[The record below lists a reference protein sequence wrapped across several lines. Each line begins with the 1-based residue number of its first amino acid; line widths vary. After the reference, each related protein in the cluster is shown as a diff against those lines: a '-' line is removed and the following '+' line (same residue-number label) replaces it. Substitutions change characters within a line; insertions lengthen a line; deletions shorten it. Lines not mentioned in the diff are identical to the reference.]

1 MSVKQRNTTYVPPA
15 TTFIL
20 GRSGGASYGQ
30 QPLKNKHWNALREGV
45 KSGQARFPNGGV
57 DNERANEG
65 NKYTRRNTYKD
76 NTRRNGSRRNN
87 EQNGDINRVQSME
100 GERPVNN
107 EKLPSVWNSV
117 RRTDE
122 AQKQQQKQRNGY
134 RDTEDQIVMQ
144 KDQNYYRAPDYSKVF
159 DEADR
164 NNKTTGKRNSYRN
177 GSSRNGTDSDRQP
190 QQQQTRQQQKQQQQ
204 QQRNGHRDTEDQIA
218 MQQSQNYYATPDYSK
233 VFDEADRNNRDAE
246 KRNSTRNG
254 STTNGTKSD
263 RQPQQQRESTAGLL
277 PWQRASLNNYDD
289 YDWQRKNENAGK
301 TAANDEKERRRRGS
315 SVYDPEGAK
324 RRTEGIDRRQN
335 NAKENGNGPQD
346 SNFYNNRSRTDGS
359 ERRKT
364 ENRES
369 KRQQNGNNSI
379 RGNMNGDKRRLSNG
393 QRNSTVEHPS
403 QVPVDQ
409 ENGTE
414 NRRDNR
420 DGRNVRKQSYS
431 EEAKRS
437 DNGTRGYEA
446 DESDSIDMS
455 KVNGK
460 QKRRGNPEKSP
471 TGDDI
476 GQTEDETGAIISDRQ
491 NYSEIASDNEKE
503 ESDVEDEEKKLLKKE
518 EKGLFGI
525 LKKCAPKFA
534 TKLLDAIEKEKAECA
549 FCLDQFSEKYNEH
562 LKQKK
567 QPVFTSYSCENGDT
581 DDNSV
586 RASIKKLRNLVG
598 GFYSKACTEM
608 EAFVETIDDMLE
620 EKKPEEDGK
629 WSAVEGEHG
638 TRYLPQYDNQ
648 IEDHTIYVCSCC
660 FNEVVDRDAYV
671 NIKYFGA
678 EYGCCKPK
686 IVSRSFENRPFHC
699 ERMLAS
705 MSEKRRS
712 CFLKLIGK
720 KHQMKSGVHC
730 VSKIPSMD
738 KEAEG
743 NQNEAAQ
750 CSASENET

>member
-1 MSVKQRNTTYVPPA
+1 MSVKERNTTYVPPA

-20 GRSGGASYGQ
+20 GRSGASYGQ
-30 QPLKNKHWNALREGV
+30 QPLKNKHWDVLREGI
-45 KSGQARFPNGGV
+45 KSGQAKFPNGGV
-57 DNERANEG
+57 DKGRGNGGNE
-65 NKYTRRNTYKD
+65 YSRRNTYKD
-76 NTRRNGSRRNN
+76 KTRRNGSKRNNN
-87 EQNGDINRVQSME
+87 EQNGDINRAQTMQ

-107 EKLPSVWNSV
+107 EKLPNVWNNV
-117 RRTDE
+117 RRPHE
-122 AQKQQQKQRNGY
+122 AQQQQQKQRNGH

-144 KDQNYYRAPDYSKVF
+144 QDQNYYTAPDYSKVF

-164 NNKTTGKRNSYRN
+164 K
-177 GSSRNGTDSDRQP
+177 
-190 QQQQTRQQQKQQQQ
+190 
-204 QQRNGHRDTEDQIA
+204 
-218 MQQSQNYYATPDYSK
+218 
-233 VFDEADRNNRDAE
+233 RDAE

-254 STTNGTKSD
+254 STRNGTKSD
-263 RQPQQQRESTAGLL
+263 GQPQQQRASTAGLL
-277 PWQRASLNNYDD
+277 PWQRASLNEYDD
-289 YDWQRKNENAGK
+289 YDWQRKKENAGK
-301 TAANDEKERRRRGS
+301 TTANDDKDRRRRGS

-324 RRTEGIDRRQN
+324 RRTEGIDRRQH

-346 SNFYNNRSRTDGS
+346 SNLHNNRSRTDES
-359 ERRKT
+359 ESRKR

-369 KRQQNGNNSI
+369 KRQQNGSNSKSGDI
-379 RGNMNGDKRRLSNG
+379 NRDKRRLSNG
-393 QRNSTVEHPS
+393 QRNGALEHPS
-403 QVPVDQ
+403 QVPMDQ

-420 DGRNVRKQSYS
+420 DGRSARKQSSS

-437 DNGTRGYEA
+437 DNGTKGYEA

-460 QKRRGNPEKSP
+460 QKRPGNPEKSMAGND
-471 TGDDI
+471 TGR
-476 GQTEDETGAIISDRQ
+476 TEDEIVATISDKQ
-491 NYSEIASDNEKE
+491 NYSERTSDSDKE
-503 ESDVEDEEKKLLKKE
+503 GSEVDDEEKQLLEKE

-549 FCLDQFSEKYNEH
+549 FCLDQFSEKYKEH

-581 DDNSV
+581 DDNNV
-586 RASIKKLRNLVG
+586 RASIKKLSNLVG

-608 EAFVETIDDMLE
+608 EAFVETVDDMLE

-638 TRYLPQYDNQ
+638 TRCLPQYDNQ
-648 IEDHTIYVCSCC
+648 IEDHAIYVCSCC

-743 NQNEAAQ
+743 NQNEEAQ
-750 CSASENET
+750 CSTPENDT